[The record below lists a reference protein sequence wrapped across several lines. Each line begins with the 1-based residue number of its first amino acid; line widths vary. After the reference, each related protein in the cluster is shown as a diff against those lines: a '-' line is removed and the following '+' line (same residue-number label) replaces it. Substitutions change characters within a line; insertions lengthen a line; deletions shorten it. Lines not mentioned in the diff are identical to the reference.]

1 MTVLA
6 IQNDPTDPPL
16 LIGDW
21 LDEAGVPYTVLR
33 ADEGHP
39 VPRSVPDG
47 VTGVIALGGEMGAHD
62 DDVAPWLADERALLV
77 DAVDRGIPVLGVCLG
92 GQLLAAATGG
102 RVTLGPVTEIG
113 CVRVHLTDAGASDP
127 VTASLLVGDDGRAP
141 AAQWHQDNIVELP
154 PGADLLVTGDACRV
168 QGFRIGG
175 TAYGLQLHPELD
187 ADTFAQW
194 AAMSGDAALRRSG
207 VDPDAVTAEV
217 VAQEHEMARAW
228 RPVALAW
235 AALVRDRAQA

>member
-62 DDVAPWLADERALLV
+62 DDV
-77 DAVDRGIPVLGVCLG
+77 
-92 GQLLAAATGG
+92 
-102 RVTLGPVTEIG
+102 G
-113 CVRVHLTDAGASDP
+113 CGHDSR
-127 VTASLLVGDDGRAP
+127 
-141 AAQWHQDNIVELP
+141 
-154 PGADLLVTGDACRV
+154 
-168 QGFRIGG
+168 
-175 TAYGLQLHPELD
+175 
-187 ADTFAQW
+187 
-194 AAMSGDAALRRSG
+194 
-207 VDPDAVTAEV
+207 
-217 VAQEHEMARAW
+217 
-228 RPVALAW
+228 
-235 AALVRDRAQA
+235 